1 MWIYSYS
8 VEKHSAAGRQPL
20 KCEFVFHNAHV
31 FQCMWWSLV
40 WFSAGFFFF
49 NHKIPTEKNP
59 IFGTKVARKP
69 LAASYP
75 HSVLPEYSSPDQTYF
90 SLNASCWV
98 FSHVALH
105 KMSLGVECWPS
116 EHLRPPSKGETW
128 LLHLVE
134 PAVNTHFAVWRHAV
148 ARETVTSSPMWL
160 YCGKLEEQIGVC
172 ARTWLLD

>member
-1 MWIYSYS
+1 MY
-8 VEKHSAAGRQPL
+8 VV
-20 KCEFVFHNAHV
+20 VFG
-31 FQCMWWSLV
+31 FQW
-40 WFSAGFFFF
+40 FFFF
-49 NHKIPTEKNP
+49 LITKFLQKKN

-75 HSVLPEYSSPDQTYF
+75 RSVLPEYSSPDQTYL

-98 FSHVALH
+98 FFHLPLH

-116 EHLRPPSKGETW
+116 EHLRPLSKGETW